1 MAAQGT
7 RPAVDYR
14 GEATVMARMT
24 QRTTRALAAAATSMA
39 LLFGAAACTTP
50 SPEPTPTGPTATPTP
65 TRPPIPYVARPSG
78 LIWDSGSNGHDD
90 QQNAAFAHMRGRPLD
105 VLGVAPT
112 RDSWDQLLDDWWLSG
127 DTIPANFKGTLN
139 VAVPL
144 FPKDGSM
151 GAAARGDYDEQWQ
164 ILGRMIAKRY
174 PTAYVRPGWEMN
186 IHNWDWS
193 ANPDNVEQ
201 FKEAFRRA
209 SVALKKAGPK
219 LRIVWNVNEGKGD
232 SLPDATMAWPGDQ
245 YVDIVGMDA
254 YDWHPPY
261 DEKGWEEHR
270 TKNQGWD
277 FWGNFARQKG
287 KKFAFPEWGVIAGNE
302 NSGGDNPKFI
312 DYAYTWMEQNADIM
326 AFETYF
332 DEKADYCKC
341 ALSVNPASR
350 AAYQQWM
357 KKLVYPA
364 DQRTASSQPT
374 S

>member
-261 DEKGWEEHR
+261 DEKGWR
-270 TKNQGWD
+270 NT
-277 FWGNFARQKG
+277 ARR
-287 KKFAFPEWGVIAGNE
+287 IRAGI
-302 NSGGDNPKFI
+302 SGATSRGRRARSSPSPSG
-312 DYAYTWMEQNADIM
+312 A
-326 AFETYF
+326 
-332 DEKADYCKC
+332 
-341 ALSVNPASR
+341 SSPATRIR
-350 AAYQQWM
+350 AATIPSSSTTPTRGWSRTPTSWRSRPTSM
-357 KKLVYPA
+357 RRPT
-364 DQRTASSQPT
+364 TASAPCRSIPRHAPPI
-374 S
+374 SSG